1 MRVSTGHNFMSIEVR
16 RDINSSLTHLKDCN
30 IFILGLFQVDS
41 QVDQFVVCVDSCAG
55 HLLNSGA

>member
-1 MRVSTGHNFMSIEVR
+1 MSIEVR
-16 RDINSSLTHLKDCN
+16 RDINSSLAHLKDCN